1 MRSEMISQEDNFV
14 SIKVEFEPAEF
25 TRSIDRAARDLASK
39 ANIPGFRKGRTP
51 RKILEMRFGKQSLYA
66 EALELMLPDAI
77 EEIVRDYGLDLI
89 DEPSVKIDKME
100 EGSPLELNLTFEV
113 TPQIGLPDLGE
124 ISVEKATA
132 DVSDETV
139 EGTFQEILRQNS
151 TLQAVED
158 RPVSELDTV
167 DISYY
172 TVMEGEDGEEER
184 HGPDTAP
191 LDLSHASVR
200 MEIRDALL
208 GKSLNEQTEAEVTVD
223 EDYPDEN
230 LVGKTL
236 KYEMTVTSIK
246 ERVPPELGPEFYNKI
261 LGQECDSEEA
271 FRKELKDRLLK
282 NEEAAN
288 QARAEHDAVELISEK
303 AELKVPETL
312 VNRQVE
318 AMKKDDEERIL
329 RGKDFTMDEYLEN
342 IGSSREKYDEEIASR
357 AGAIVRRS
365 LVLDKIADDMKV
377 TVEKEDFEGEMASM
391 AATYGLDADHL
402 VNSLFKDSN
411 HLMEMANRIK
421 YKKTVEAIMKEIQ
434 VNETSTQED
443 VEPETE
449 D

>member
-1 MRSEMISQEDNFV
+1 
-14 SIKVEFEPAEF
+14 
-25 TRSIDRAARDLASK
+25 
-39 ANIPGFRKGRTP
+39 
-51 RKILEMRFGKQSLYA
+51 
-66 EALELMLPDAI
+66 
-77 EEIVRDYGLDLI
+77 
-89 DEPSVKIDKME
+89 
-100 EGSPLELNLTFEV
+100 
-113 TPQIGLPDLGE
+113 
-124 ISVEKATA
+124 
-132 DVSDETV
+132 
-139 EGTFQEILRQNS
+139 
-151 TLQAVED
+151 
-158 RPVSELDTV
+158 
-167 DISYY
+167 
-172 TVMEGEDGEEER
+172 
-184 HGPDTAP
+184 
-191 LDLSHASVR
+191 
-200 MEIRDALL
+200 
-208 GKSLNEQTEAEVTVD
+208 TEAEVTVD

-377 TVEKEDFEGEMASM
+377 TVEKEDFEEEMASM